1 VKKRA
6 LILGAAAVSL
16 SACAAHTPPPPPK
29 MPDVIGMTS
38 EQAEPAIKQQL
49 PDALVGLS
57 AINLSEE
64 DASDMRRVALISG
77 SYGLQANWKPSAE
90 AAYATRFHRL
100 RRRKAPGLEPVLGQ
114 PPTAVV
120 VVERHRPV
128 G

>member
-64 DASDMRRVALISG
+64 DASDMRRGSTDLGFVWAASELEAICRGGIRNPIS
-77 SYGLQANWKPSAE
+77 PP
-90 AAYATRFHRL
+90 AT
-100 RRRKAPGLEPVLGQ
+100 
-114 PPTAVV
+114 
-120 VVERHRPV
+120 
-128 G
+128 